1 VHRRAPVRLVRRA
14 RLLLVRGISQAATAR
29 RIARQP
35 PLPRIRPPRRPR
47 AKSPRAQTARA
58 KIPRESNERPLL
70 RAPALLVLGRL
81 VKAGARNLPE
91 LPPVRSRPPA
101 GVQAGPRI
109 HHRLSRSNSQGR
121 RSSRNTSPGHR
132 PRRDRG
138 RRRRLS
144 RSRCPHRRL
153 SRSRCPHRRLSR
165 SRCPHRRLSRS
176 RCPHR
181 RLSRSRCPHRRLSH
195 DRSRRPAAKLRAPRR
210 QCSRV
215 LHLRR
220 AKELRIHSRPLGP
233 YPYGIR
239 RRLQHPSNP
248 FGADWGLAG
257 RPSLLRQ
264 TRLLRLSNSNRGPLS
279 RSRRQ
284 PHPVGRLGR
293 LLRQVQ
299 SLRQDRRRV
308 RPSSS
313 ARSLVAR

>member
-14 RLLLVRGISQAATAR
+14 RLLLVRGISPAATAR

-35 PLPRIRPPRRPR
+35 PLPRIRPPRR

-58 KIPRESNERPLL
+58 KIPQESNERPLL

-81 VKAGARNLPE
+81 VQAGARNLPE

-109 HHRLSRSNSQGR
+109 HHRLSRSTSQGR

-138 RRRRLS
+138 RPRGRRRRLS
-144 RSRCPHRRL
+144 RSRCHRSRL
-153 SRSRCPHRRLSR
+153 SRSRCHRS
-165 SRCPHRRLSRS
+165 RLSRS

-195 DRSRRPAAKLRAPRR
+195 DRSRRPAAKLRALRR

-220 AKELRIHSRPLGP
+220 AKGLRIHSRSLGP

-257 RPSLLRQ
+257 RPSILRQ
-264 TRLLRLSNSNRGPLS
+264 TRLLRLSSSNRGPLS

>member
-14 RLLLVRGISQAATAR
+14 RLLLVRGISPAATAR

-35 PLPRIRPPRRPR
+35 PLPRIRPPRR

-58 KIPRESNERPLL
+58 KTPQESNERPLL

-81 VKAGARNLPE
+81 VQAGARNLPE

-109 HHRLSRSNSQGR
+109 HHRLSRSTSQGR

-138 RRRRLS
+138 RPRGRRRRLS
-144 RSRCPHRRL
+144 RSRCHR
-153 SRSRCPHRRLSR
+153 S
-165 SRCPHRRLSRS
+165 
-176 RCPHR
+176 
-181 RLSRSRCPHRRLSH
+181 RLSH
-195 DRSRRPAAKLRAPRR
+195 DRSRRPAAKLRALRR

-220 AKELRIHSRPLGP
+220 AKGLRIHSRSLGP

-257 RPSLLRQ
+257 RPSILRQ
-264 TRLLRLSNSNRGPLS
+264 TRLLRLSSSNRGPLS

>member
-14 RLLLVRGISQAATAR
+14 RLLLVRGISPAATAR

-47 AKSPRAQTARA
+47 AESPRAQTARA
-58 KIPRESNERPLL
+58 KSPRESNERPVL

-81 VKAGARNLPE
+81 VKAGVRNLPE

-109 HHRLSRSNSQGR
+109 HHRLSRSTSQGR

-138 RRRRLS
+138 RPRGRRRRLS
-144 RSRCPHRRL
+144 RSRRHR
-153 SRSRCPHRRLSR
+153 S
-165 SRCPHRRLSRS
+165 RLSRS

-195 DRSRRPAAKLRAPRR
+195 DRSRRPAAKLRALRR

-220 AKELRIHSRPLGP
+220 AKGLRIHSRSLGP

-284 PHPVGRLGR
+284 AHPVGRLGR